1 MFIDSQ
7 SVLNLIENGQ
17 GIPSIIRK
25 IWEDAGKLRDHGTPV
40 TLLWVPGHKDVEGNE
55 KADQATKRA
64 AEGGK
69 NADPTTSI
77 LYLREQVTRRKVRQK
92 NPFLPAL
99 IKERKALTL
108 RFL

>member
-1 MFIDSQ
+1 M
-7 SVLNLIENGQ
+7 
-17 GIPSIIRK
+17 
-25 IWEDAGKLRDHGTPV
+25 
-40 TLLWVPGHKDVEGNE
+40 EGN
-55 KADQATKRA
+55 KKVDQAAKRA

-69 NADPTTSI
+69 NIDLITLI